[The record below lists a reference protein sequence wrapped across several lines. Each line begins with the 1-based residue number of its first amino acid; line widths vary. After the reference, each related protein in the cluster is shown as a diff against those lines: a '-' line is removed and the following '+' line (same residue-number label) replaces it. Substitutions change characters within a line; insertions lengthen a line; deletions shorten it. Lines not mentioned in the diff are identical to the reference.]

1 MGGAARAAY
10 LLRKDLRIELRKKE
24 SVAAMTFFG
33 VLVLVI
39 LNVAQGPGRQADPET
54 AAGVLWVAVI
64 FSAVLG
70 LGRVFARERENGC
83 ISALLASPMAPGS
96 IFVAKALV
104 NLTLM
109 VLSQLVLVPVFF
121 ALFGQGLSGGALG
134 LVPSLLLVDAGFS
147 AAGTLLSAV
156 SAGTRRNEVLLPIL
170 LFPLVLPLVAL
181 AVKATGAALAGR
193 PTPELAGLLEP
204 LAAFVLIYAT
214 AGYLLFPSVIREG

>member
-1 MGGAARAAY
+1 VSRVWFLY
-10 LLRKDLRIELRKKE
+10 RKDLRIELRKKE
-24 SVAAMTFFG
+24 SVASMTFFG
-33 VLVLVI
+33 ALVLVI
-39 LNVAQGPGRQADPET
+39 LNVAQGPGRRLTPET

-83 ISALLASPMAPGS
+83 ISALLVSPASPGTVFA
-96 IFVAKALV
+96 AKACV

-109 VLSQLVLVPVFF
+109 LLSQAVLVPVFF
-121 ALFGQGLSGGALG
+121 VLFGTGLAGGPLA

-170 LFPLVLPLVAL
+170 LFPLILPLVAL
-181 AVKATGAALAGR
+181 AVKATGGALAGR
-193 PTPELAGLLEP
+193 ALPELLPLLEP
-204 LAAFVLIYAT
+204 LAAFGLIYAA
-214 AGYLLFPSVIREG
+214 AGYLLFPFVVREG